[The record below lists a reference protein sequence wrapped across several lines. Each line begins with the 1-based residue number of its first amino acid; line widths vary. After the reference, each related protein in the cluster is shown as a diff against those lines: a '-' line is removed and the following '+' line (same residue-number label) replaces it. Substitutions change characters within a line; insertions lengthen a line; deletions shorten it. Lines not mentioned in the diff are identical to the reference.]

1 MKRLVLILC
10 LMLPVPLG
18 AQTTED
24 TDRGF
29 LEGLLE
35 DNLSGAGRDV
45 QIEGFR
51 GALSSTATIDS
62 LTIADTDGV
71 WLTLTDVTLN
81 WNRAALLS
89 GRLDVTELSAKQ
101 LRMPRK
107 PVPVQSLPS
116 AEATPLQIPELP
128 VAVRIAKVS
137 IPQVVLGPAI
147 LGQAAVLDVAGSAS
161 LSDGSAS
168 VDLAVRRTGT
178 KAGKIILQASY
189 AKETQGLSVDLSL
202 EEPQGGLAAS
212 LLGIQGAPP
221 LALSITGKGPVSGF
235 NSQISLSSDGQPR
248 FAGQITLGADP
259 QDNSITRFA
268 ADLGGDL
275 TPLLSP
281 EYRAFFGTETTL
293 KLAGDRHA
301 DGALT
306 LKRFDAETRA
316 LSATGQASIAPNG
329 WPSLVNVEVTLA
341 SQSSD
346 PILLPLTG
354 PRTYVQG
361 GQIALTY
368 NAARGDAWNLK
379 ANLDALQRPDL
390 TVRRALII
398 GNGTLVDREITGVL
412 DSALVGVAPGDA
424 ALARAIGPD
433 INANLEFDWSKG
445 APISLTDL
453 QVESAHL
460 QASGAARVSR
470 FSGTADLDVWMDIQ
484 AIAHDLT
491 PLSDLVG
498 RQIDGAADVR
508 ITGSI
513 LPVSGGFDLR
523 INGTTQDLAI
533 SEPRLDPFL
542 HRKSNLGLSAKRDGT
557 GAQLTTLLVNDA
569 VRLESQLSLMDR
581 RDTGFAKLVVTDLAP
596 GLPELPGPLTA
607 LVNYDR
613 TGKISDISAQLTLP
627 GQNQID
633 VSATV
638 NATNLQS
645 ARIDGEVS
653 IDATDIGRFA
663 TLTGHAVQ
671 GQAKAALQGW
681 FDTSDESFQVSSK
694 VTGTGLQTGIEQ
706 LDALMRGETN
716 LSVEGSRDGQGILKL
731 RNGTLQSDQGRVQIA
746 SVGPDSLSIDARL
759 NDLAIL
765 LPELSG
771 AASLSGTAA
780 LEGPNWHLNLDGQGP
795 GGSKLRATGW
805 VAGDG
810 TDTDLTL
817 AGAAPLALANGF
829 IRPMNLS
836 GMAQYDLD
844 LNGPPSLSAASG
856 KISTRDAR
864 LALPDQRFAMEQIA
878 GDISLARGSARVS
891 MTTQAVSGGTISANG
906 QIGLSGNLPAD
917 LSVQLSQVVLTDPT
931 LYETTISG
939 PLAVTGG
946 LMGNGRLTG
955 QLQLGP
961 TELRVPNPSGAEQA
975 DLPGLR
981 HKNIPADVQRTRVHA
996 GLVQTTNTSG
1006 GSGGAF
1012 ALDLQV
1018 LAPDRIF
1025 VRGRGLDAELGG
1037 ALSLKGDTNNVLP
1050 EGRFDLIR
1058 GRLDILGKRL
1068 SLTEGLI
1075 QLQGAFDPF
1084 IRFAASTD
1092 AGDTTATIVIEGQAS
1107 APKLS
1112 FMSSPSLPED
1122 EVLALILFGKEISSI
1137 SPFQAV
1143 RLAAAI
1149 RTLTGGGEG
1158 IGGKVRQELALDDLD
1173 ITTSETGATEARAG
1187 KYISENIYS
1196 EVTADTEGNSQINL
1210 NLNINR
1216 SITARGRLG
1225 SDGETGIGLFI
1236 EKDY

>member
-1 MKRLVLILC
+1 MKRFLLLLC

-24 TDRGF
+24 SDRGF

-51 GALSSTATIDS
+51 GALSSTATIDR
-62 LTIADTDGV
+62 LTVADKNGV
-71 WLTLTDVTLN
+71 WLTLTDITLN

-128 VAVRIAKVS
+128 VAVRLAKVS
-137 IPQVVLGPAI
+137 IPRVVLGSDI
-147 LGQAAVLDVAGSAS
+147 LGQAAVLDVAGSAN
-161 LSDGSAS
+161 LADGSAS
-168 VDLAVRRTGT
+168 LDLAVRRTGA
-178 KAGKIILQASY
+178 KAGQIIVQASFV
-189 AKETQGLSVDLSL
+189 KETQSLAVDLSL

-221 LALSITGKGPVSGF
+221 LALRITGQGPVSGF

-259 QDNSITRFA
+259 QDSNIARFA
-268 ADLGGDL
+268 ANLGGDL
-275 TPLLSP
+275 TPLLPP
-281 EYRAFFGTETTL
+281 EYRAFFGTATTL
-293 KLAGDRHA
+293 QAAGERGADGTLDLRRLALSTQTLSAAGQARIASDGWPLFLDIKAKLAPHNA
-301 DGALT
+301 D
-306 LKRFDAETRA
+306 
-316 LSATGQASIAPNG
+316 P
-329 WPSLVNVEVTLA
+329 V
-341 SQSSD
+341 
-346 PILLPLTG
+346 LLPLTG

-368 NAARGDAWNLK
+368 DAGKGDGWNLT

-390 TVRRALII
+390 TLNRASIQ
-398 GNGTLVDREITGVL
+398 GNGTLVERKFSGVL
-412 DSALVGVAPGDA
+412 IGNLLGFAPSDPD
-424 ALARAIGPD
+424 LARAMGPD
-433 INANLEFDWSKG
+433 ISAQVGFNWSKG
-445 APISLTDL
+445 SPIALTDL
-453 QVESAHL
+453 ALESAHF
-460 QASGAARVSR
+460 QARGAARISR
-470 FSGTADLDVWMDIQ
+470 PTGAADLDVWMDIQ
-484 AIAHDLT
+484 AIAQDLT
-491 PLSDLVG
+491 PFADLAG
-498 RQIDGAADVR
+498 RQTSGAADVR
-508 ITGSI
+508 ISGSI
-513 LPVSGGFDLR
+513 LPISGGFDLQ
-523 INGTTQDLAI
+523 INGTAQDLTI
-533 SEPRLDPFL
+533 GEPRFDPFL
-542 HRKSNLGLSAKRDGT
+542 RGTSNLVLNAKRNET
-557 GAQLTTLLVNDA
+557 GAQFATLLTNET
-569 VRLESQLSLMDR
+569 VRLDSQLSLSDQ
-581 RDTGFAKLVVTDLAP
+581 RDTGFVKLALADLAP
-596 GLPELPGPLTA
+596 GLPEMPGPLSA

-613 TGKISDISAQLTLP
+613 MGQISDIVAQLTLP
-627 GQNQID
+627 GQNHID
-633 VSATV
+633 LTAKVDAPSIETARV
-638 NATNLQS
+638 NGDLK
-645 ARIDGEVS
+645 
-653 IDATDIGRFA
+653 IDAADIGRFS
-663 TLTGHAVQ
+663 TLAGYALQ
-671 GQAKAALQGW
+671 GQAKATLKGW
-681 FDTSDESFQVSSK
+681 FDAADQSFQASSDM
-694 VTGTGLQTGIEQ
+694 TGTGLRAGIEQ
-706 LDALMRGETN
+706 LDALLRGQTN
-716 LSVEGSRDGQGILKL
+716 LSAEVSRDDQGILRL
-731 RNGTLQSDQGRVQIA
+731 QNGILQSDQGKVQIA
-746 SVGPDSLSIDARL
+746 SVGQDRLSIDARL
-759 NDLAIL
+759 NNLAIL
-765 LPELSG
+765 VPELSG
-771 AASLSGTAA
+771 AASLAGTAA
-780 LEGPNWHLNLDGQGP
+780 LRDQNWHLDLSGQGP
-795 GGSKLRATGW
+795 GDSKLRATGW

-817 AGAAPLALANGF
+817 AGAVPLALANGF

-836 GMAQYDLD
+836 GMAQYDLA
-844 LNGPPSLSAASG
+844 LQGPPSLGAASG
-856 KISTRDAR
+856 QISTRDAR
-864 LALPDQRFAMEQIA
+864 LAMPDQRFSLEQIA
-878 GDISLARGSARVS
+878 ADISLARGSAQVS
-891 MTTQAVSGGTISANG
+891 MTTQAASGGTITANG
-906 QIGLSGNLPAD
+906 QIGLGGNLPAD

-931 LYETTISG
+931 LYETAISG
-939 PLAVTGG
+939 PLLLSGG
-946 LMGNGRLTG
+946 LAGNGRITG

-961 TELRVPNPSGAEQA
+961 TELRVPNPSGVEQA
-975 DLPGLR
+975 DLPGLQ
-981 HKNIPADVQRTRVHA
+981 HINTPQDVQRTRVHA
-996 GLVQTTNTSG
+996 GLVQTTSTGGGTS
-1006 GSGGAF
+1006 GAF

-1058 GRLDILGKRL
+1058 GRLDILGRRL

-1112 FMSSPSLPED
+1112 FTSSPSLPED
-1122 EVLALILFGKEISSI
+1122 EVLAMILFGKGISSI

-1143 RLAAAI
+1143 RLAAAV
-1149 RTLTGGGEG
+1149 RTLAGGGEG
-1158 IGGKVRQELALDDLD
+1158 FGGKVRQELALDDLD

-1216 SITARGRLG
+1216 SITARGRLS

-1236 EKDY
+1236 ENDY